1 MKKIL
6 AVLACSLPL
15 LAHGGEYKSS
25 LLVQTGEM
33 RESDLII
40 RNITDLNSHQTCLA
54 FYVRTTG
61 TSPVIKCYNAVSGF
75 GARLSQVGHIT
86 ADDLVI
92 RKLEDSKNNM
102 SCLVAYV
109 STPGTSPAV
118 DCYPNIQPAKDN
130 MVEAGHL
137 REGDLDV
144 RRIVDQGNLKS
155 CLVAYVVT
163 KGTVPSILCYD
174 SPQGGKGGLY
184 QSGNLREGDLVVRK
198 IDDASNR
205 KACLVTYVSTEG
217 TSAHLYCYGDDGSM
231 SAQPGTD
238 PQPGLGLPPLTPPPG
253 N

>member
-1 MKKIL
+1 MKKLLFLL
-6 AVLACSLPL
+6 ALPL
-15 LAHGGEYKSS
+15 LAQAGEYKSS

-54 FYVRTTG
+54 FYIRTTG
-61 TSPVIKCYNAVSGF
+61 TSPVIQCYNAMSGF
-75 GARLSQVGHIT
+75 GANLSQVGHIK

-102 SCLVAYV
+102 ACLVAYV

-118 DCYPNIQPAKDN
+118 DCYPNMQRGKEH

-144 RRIVDQGNLKS
+144 RRIVDRANMKS
-155 CLVAYVVT
+155 CLVAYVIT
-163 KGTVPSILCYD
+163 KGTQPSILCYD
-174 SPQGGKGGLY
+174 SPQGAKGGLF
-184 QSGNLREGDLVVRK
+184 QSGTLREGDLVVRK
-198 IDDASNR
+198 IDDMANR

-217 TSAHLYCYGDDGSM
+217 TSAHLYCYGEEGG
-231 SAQPGTD
+231 AK
-238 PQPGLGLPPLTPPPG
+238 LPPVNRLPPVMPPPG
-253 N
+253 K